1 MLQEAG
7 ELTTADQWGQGFS
20 RSGDA
25 AIVERKLAIDGEVLD
40 AHIRKVH
47 QDPVFL
53 LDLDNLRSGIT
64 LDSWTERS
72 PKKQCYIF
80 SVLLG
85 IPRNA
90 TASDS
95 LMGFKPVRFLDV
107 LRRSSDFGLQDDS
120 YIECKASSFSSQ

>member
-7 ELTTADQWGQGFS
+7 ELTTADQWGQRFS

-47 QDPVFL
+47 QDPIFL

-64 LDSWTERS
+64 LEFWTECS
-72 PKKQCYIF
+72 PQKTNK
-80 SVLLG
+80 
-85 IPRNA
+85 
-90 TASDS
+90 
-95 LMGFKPVRFLDV
+95 
-107 LRRSSDFGLQDDS
+107 SS
-120 YIECKASSFSSQ
+120 ASSLGYQEMLQRQVLHRGYIADIL